1 MTSSEIDV
9 SDTAS
14 IVTSEST
21 GDGGCCGDGCRC
33 RALHGCCRRGGL
45 RVRWNDGSWFF
56 VEPVLMAYSFN
67 VFPMMII
74 NQRYGMCLNGVNKGG
89 VGLVDPG
96 HQNSPDKT

>member
-1 MTSSEIDV
+1 
-9 SDTAS
+9 
-14 IVTSEST
+14 
-21 GDGGCCGDGCRC
+21 
-33 RALHGCCRRGGL
+33 
-45 RVRWNDGSWFF
+45 
-56 VEPVLMAYSFN
+56 MAYSFN